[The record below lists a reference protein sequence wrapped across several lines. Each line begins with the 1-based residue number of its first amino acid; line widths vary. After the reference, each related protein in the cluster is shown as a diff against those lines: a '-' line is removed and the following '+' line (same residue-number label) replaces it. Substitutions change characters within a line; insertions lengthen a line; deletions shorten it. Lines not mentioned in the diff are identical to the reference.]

1 MRIYGKTLPEIF
13 RLLPWPYKIV
23 VTMGTAFF
31 IFAVPYSLSFFFT
44 LGVYT
49 QQPGPLSFP
58 GLPNNYRGLMDP
70 SIAVDE
76 NGTALMAH
84 TVIQSVVVDGKPQY
98 ATNVVIERSKSP
110 SCRSWTTT
118 TNGSYLAQEDEAMF
132 PDGKATLDKG
142 VWTAETPSIVY
153 DPDDPDKKWKLY
165 VYEYYWNS
173 KDDVARY
180 YSFIGMKSAPTPE
193 GPWTTKEW
201 VLAADPP
208 RRPPMPYAG
217 LVKQAIN
224 PLHKDLADVWFYSR
238 PSVIYHKGMLFMT
251 LSAFLRGS
259 SAPDFTVL
267 LASTDHG
274 KTWGY
279 RGAPLSAA
287 DAEKAGKFSKYN
299 GATLLLHGDQPYL
312 AAVFGNADVN
322 ALGTFLIPF
331 ENPAGLIQAKVQRD
345 QNGAPVIAKWI
356 KRQSME
362 PSKTGGGHA
371 AYAEKCDLGIVVSE
385 FSDIRDSFQIF
396 KTYKTPVSKD

>member
-13 RLLPWPYKIV
+13 SLLPWPYKIV

-49 QQPGPLSFP
+49 QQPGPLAFP
-58 GLPNNYRGLMDP
+58 GLPNNYKGLMDP

-76 NGTALMAH
+76 KGNALMAH
-84 TVIQSVVVDGKPQY
+84 TVIQNVVVNDKQQY
-98 ATNVVIERSKSP
+98 ATNVVIERSKAP
-110 SCRSWTTT
+110 GCRSWTTT
-118 TNGSYLAQEDEAMF
+118 PDGSYLAQEDEAIIS
-132 PDGKATLDKG
+132 GSAAKLERG

-153 DPDDPDKKWKLY
+153 DPGDPAKAWKLY
-165 VYEYYWNS
+165 VYEYYWNGN
-173 KDDVARY
+173 DEMARY
-180 YSFIGMKSAPTPE
+180 YSFIGMKTAPAPE

-201 VLAADPP
+201 ALAADPP

-217 LVKQAIN
+217 LVKQGIN
-224 PLHKDLADVWFYSR
+224 ALHKDLANVWFYSR
-238 PSVIYHKGMLFMT
+238 PSVINHKGMLFMT

-259 SAPDFTVL
+259 IAPDFTVL

-279 RGAPLSAA
+279 RGKPLSAA

-299 GATLLLHGDQPYL
+299 GATLLLHEDQPYL
-312 AAVFGNADVN
+312 AAVFGSPDVN
-322 ALGTFLIPF
+322 GLGSFLIPF

-345 QNGAPVIAKWI
+345 KNGAPVIAKWI

-362 PSKTGGGHA
+362 PSKTGGGHVG
-371 AYAEKCDLGIVVSE
+371 YAEQCELGIVVSE

-396 KTYKTPVSKD
+396 KTYKTPASED